1 MILIGRNG
9 RELCLWEDERAKVFR
24 LRSVFCPL
32 VDVDNVETRLVAVH
46 GIQYDLH
53 NKKRWLGK
61 NATVSDCFYEVEPS
75 STRDSHL

>member
-61 NATVSDCFYEVEPS
+61 NVRKTNNNNNSFEEYDALAS
-75 STRDSHL
+75 